1 MKEKE
6 KKRMKTQGR
15 TWKVLGALALLG
27 SLLAG
32 RAQAAVSDSLTVTIT
47 PNVQY
52 AVDIT
57 TGGAAD
63 PLLDLGLV
71 NLGAST
77 FTVNVTTVEVQST
90 IAQTDLSI
98 AAQVIQGGWSID
110 GSTAAQEVDGLQAWA
125 VFTDTSV
132 VTTTVAQAQPGAF
145 DAEDVLQAT
154 PQNVGQFGAGA
165 MRHMLTSGTG
175 YKNMED
181 IPSSFTDLP
190 ASRSHLWLKFT
201 LPSVTSVVVAQ
212 KIYVTVIAG
221 APN

>member
-1 MKEKE
+1 
-6 KKRMKTQGR
+6 MKTQGR
-15 TWKVLGALALLG
+15 TQGWRSLGALLLLG
-27 SLLAG
+27 LMTLSG

-47 PNVQY
+47 PNAQY
-52 AVDIT
+52 AVDVDTAISP
-57 TGGAAD
+57 A
-63 PLLDLGLV
+63 LLDLGLV

-77 FTVNVTTVEVQST
+77 FTVNVTTVEVQSS

-98 AAQVIQGGWSID
+98 SAQVISGGWSID

-132 VTTTVAQAQPGAF
+132 VTTTVVQAQPGAF
-145 DAEDVLQAT
+145 DAEDVLQTT

-165 MRHMLTSGTG
+165 FRHMLTSGTG

-181 IPSSFTDLP
+181 LPSSASDVA

-201 LPSVTSVVVAQ
+201 LPSVTSTTNAQ
-212 KIYVTVIAG
+212 RIYVTVIAG